1 MNSLWLRKQGES
13 NARNWKENIKSKEY
27 CKEFVVLAENFL
39 SLPVW
44 LLMGK
49 KKSKRKESIKHG
61 AVDYTGFDCTDE
73 IIQKLY

>member
-1 MNSLWLRKQGES
+1 MPETGK
-13 NARNWKENIKSKEY
+13 KFSKV
-27 CKEFVVLAENFL
+27 KNTEFVVLAENFL

-44 LLMGK
+44 LLME
-49 KKSKRKESIKHG
+49 KKSKRKESIKHC

>member
-1 MNSLWLRKQGES
+1 MPETGK
-13 NARNWKENIKSKEY
+13 KISKV
-27 CKEFVVLAENFL
+27 KNTEFVVLAENFL

-44 LLMGK
+44 LLMEK
-49 KKSKRKESIKHG
+49 KNQKESVKHG